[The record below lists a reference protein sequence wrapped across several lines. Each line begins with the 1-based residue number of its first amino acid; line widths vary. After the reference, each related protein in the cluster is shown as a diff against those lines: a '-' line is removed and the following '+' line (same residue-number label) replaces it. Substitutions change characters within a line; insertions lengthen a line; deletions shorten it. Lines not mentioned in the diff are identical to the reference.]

1 MASAQSSFDKVLDL
15 LRTSVVAQA
24 LAMCIALGVSGA
36 MLLMGREVPDW
47 WQGVTMLILG
57 FYFGGKVAQWQLN
70 ASQVTANQQKGIQ

>member
-1 MASAQSSFDKVLDL
+1 
-15 LRTSVVAQA
+15 
-24 LAMCIALGVSGA
+24 MCIALGVSGA

-70 ASQVTANQQKGIQ
+70 ANQVMANQQKAD